1 VDALGKENVLAVT
14 AKLVSFPEREFE
26 EAFDFCKENRIAHEI
41 VDADQLSVPG
51 FQRNPP
57 DRCYLCKK
65 HLFTGMMNRAAELG
79 FTEVAEGSNLDDLSD
94 YRPGMK
100 AIAEL
105 GVHSPLREAGLYKAD
120 IRALSRELGLPT
132 WSKPSLA
139 CLATRFPYGEELT
152 ADKIN
157 AGTLSV
163 ERLLLK
169 GENGLFYAINAQA
182 GGLTSTQLT
191 EEQYQNAISGTAL
204 VARSVT
210 ADKIAAKSITA
221 NEIAAGTIT
230 AAEIDVAQ
238 FFAADIQRSFG
249 FTTSKCFKRKASASP
264 ILRMSAECFM
274 CSCPKPSSSIRPSTI
289 IG

>member
-1 VDALGKENVLAVT
+1 MTELQNKYENLKQSLAGLGKVAVAYSAGVDSTLLLQAAVDALGKENVLAVT

-41 VDADQLSVPG
+41 VEADQLSVPG
-51 FQRNPP
+51 FQMNPP

-152 ADKIN
+152 ADKIRMVDDAEGFLFDRGFHQVRVRYHGN
-157 AGTLSV
+157 LASV
-163 ERLLLK
+163 EVGADELPKLLEPETLAAVETRLK
-169 GENGLFYAINAQA
+169 EIGFR
-182 GGLTSTQLT
+182 T
-191 EEQYQNAISGTAL
+191 
-204 VARSVT
+204 VT
-210 ADKIAAKSITA
+210 ADPRGYRTGSM
-221 NEIAAGTIT
+221 NEGMEGI
-230 AAEIDVAQ
+230 
-238 FFAADIQRSFG
+238 
-249 FTTSKCFKRKASASP
+249 
-264 ILRMSAECFM
+264 
-274 CSCPKPSSSIRPSTI
+274 
-289 IG
+289 